1 MERNLASLK
10 FSMEGPVHSAAHST
24 STCSACGE
32 DFEQPLLA
40 MVFSDSLVEE
50 YYACPKCLSKVA
62 GLHRKDVEV
71 DEAEEEAE
79 VEEPAA
85 LKFEA
90 EVESPVGDVEGCMH
104 HVGYLKSRPKN
115 TPIPEECLTC
125 SKMIDCMY

>member
-10 FSMEGPVHSAAHST
+10 FGFDATHST
-24 STCSACGE
+24 STCAACGE
-32 DFEQPLLA
+32 NFEQPLFA

-62 GLHRKDVEV
+62 SLHRKDVEV

-79 VEEPAA
+79 VE
-85 LKFEA
+85 
-90 EVESPVGDVEGCMH
+90 SPVGDVAGCMH